1 VPEAARKKS
10 NQSKIKFERGTVTL
24 VESNVD
30 DVTGEVLS
38 RTVERLMEEGAFDA
52 TVSSFM
58 GKKGRMGQTV
68 RVVCA
73 KGSAEKFAEILVEE
87 TGTLG
92 VKTTEWIRLIV
103 QRRVLCVPVRIGN
116 FRGSVSVKAA
126 RIGSGLRIKPEL
138 SEAKRISDGEKIPL
152 RQVLEIISRTAE
164 SEIKN
169 I

>member
-1 VPEAARKKS
+1 VPEAAQKKS
-10 NQSKIKFERGTVTL
+10 KRSKIKFERDTVAL

-30 DVTGEVLS
+30 DVTGEVLA

-52 TVSSFM
+52 TVISFL

-92 VKTTEWIRLIV
+92 VKTTEWTRLIV
-103 QRRVLCVPVRIGN
+103 PRKIVNVPVRIGN
-116 FRGSVSVKAA
+116 FSGSVTVKASNT
-126 RIGSGLRIKPEL
+126 GFGMRIKPEL
-138 SEAKRISDGEKIPL
+138 SEAKRISDSEKIPL
-152 RQVLEIISRTAE
+152 RRVLEIISRTAE
-164 SEIKN
+164 SELS
-169 I
+169 